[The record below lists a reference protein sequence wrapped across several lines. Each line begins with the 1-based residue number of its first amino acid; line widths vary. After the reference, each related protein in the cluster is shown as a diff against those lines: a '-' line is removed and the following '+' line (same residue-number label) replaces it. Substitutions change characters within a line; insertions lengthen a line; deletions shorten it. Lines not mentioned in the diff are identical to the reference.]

1 MMYFHITLYNQ
12 TFSDMPRWKAGQPAP
27 SIQCPACPGVFR
39 TKQGLSHHCTAIHN
53 NPLAVLE
60 QIRHENHFPLSI
72 SCSLTHVLAEMS
84 IDAKP
89 SVQPPLPPPLLP
101 PLKLPQ
107 MRRVNCGMLQTPVQG
122 RLSLKGII

>member
-1 MMYFHITLYNQ
+1 
-12 TFSDMPRWKAGQPAP
+12 
-27 SIQCPACPGVFR
+27 V
-39 TKQGLSHHCTAIHN
+39 HN

-89 SVQPPLPPPLLP
+89 SVQPPLLP